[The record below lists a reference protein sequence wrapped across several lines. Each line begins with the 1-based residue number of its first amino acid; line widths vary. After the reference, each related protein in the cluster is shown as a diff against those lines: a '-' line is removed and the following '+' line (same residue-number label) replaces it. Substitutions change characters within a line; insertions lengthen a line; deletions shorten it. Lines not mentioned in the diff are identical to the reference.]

1 MRTNAIG
8 GIAFISNGGEA
19 VENYDDDY
27 MIDVAKEHEY
37 QNQNEEYSTAFLKW
51 RANKKNPYGYK
62 FVHDTREHTY
72 VDGEGYIEK
81 KPAQAEKKALLKCC
95 MLLGITMLF
104 MLAVDLGN
112 VLIVKYYFGLND
124 GAKVY
129 YSDLYAYK
137 PISADVVLFVAVCN
151 LLKYIVPIAVFKCLS
166 RLPVKVM
173 LPMAKGSFKLGAFGV
188 LLMLVVMAI
197 GRIGNYVLA
206 YLFGLVNIDSVYYDY
221 IYTDDQT
228 VMLVFFVTQFI
239 IVPILIE
246 ILFRGLILQT
256 FRQFGDLFAILITSF
271 VSCLCYYSF
280 SQIGYIF
287 CASLVVGL
295 FTIRTGSIYTAF
307 AMRISGRV
315 VTFIM
320 TSISLQLGYI
330 GGKITETII
339 CLAIFAGAI
348 IAYSRLVSSGDWNF
362 NIKNDDSHMTLGEK
376 LKTSATST
384 ALIAWIILAF
394 FLAVFTI
401 KIL

>member
-1 MRTNAIG
+1 M
-8 GIAFISNGGEA
+8 
-19 VENYDDDY
+19 ENYDDDY

-51 RANKKNPYGYK
+51 RSDKKNPYGYK

-72 VDGEGYIEK
+72 VDGEGYVEK

-95 MLLGITMLF
+95 LLLGITMLF
-104 MLAVDLGN
+104 MLAVDLGS
-112 VLIVKYYFGLND
+112 VLTVKYYFGLND
-124 GAKVY
+124 GVGVY
-129 YSDLYAYK
+129 YSELYDYK
-137 PISADVVLFVAVCN
+137 PIRADAVLFTAVCS
-151 LLKYIVPIAVFKCLS
+151 LLKYIVPIVVFKGLS
-166 RLPVKVM
+166 RLPAKVM
-173 LPMAKGSFKLGAFGV
+173 LPVAKGSFKIGAFGV

-197 GRIGNYVLA
+197 GRIGNFLLA
-206 YLFGLVNIDSVYYDY
+206 GLFGLVKIDSLYYDY
-221 IYTDDQT
+221 IYTDNQT
-228 VMLVFFVTQFI
+228 VMLIFFVTQFI
-239 IVPILIE
+239 LVPLLIE

-271 VSCLCYYSF
+271 VSCLCYYSL

-295 FTIRTGSIYTAF
+295 FTVRSGSIYTAF

-320 TSISLQLGYI
+320 TYISLQLGYV
-330 GGKITETII
+330 GGKITETVI

-348 IAYSRLVSSGDWNF
+348 VAYSRLVSRGDWNF
-362 NIKNDDSHMTLGEK
+362 NIKNDESHMTLGEK
-376 LKTSATST
+376 LKASATST

-394 FLAVFTI
+394 FLTVFTI
-401 KIL
+401 KII